1 MSVSNEKNELRIKI
15 ITKANELFHKHG
27 IKEVK
32 MDDIASS
39 LGISK
44 RTLYKHFDNKED
56 LLYEGVRFQHALT
69 VEYAKGIIRSA
80 SSTMEVLLSLYYFHL
95 KQIKEINKNYFRE
108 LAKYPKVVE
117 ERGKHSRKN
126 EHKIRA
132 WLESGIKE
140 GIFREDTNFDVLLYI
155 VKDSVKFITTTTLFD
170 QYSIEEMSN
179 TFILAYLRGVSTPKG
194 LQIIEEYKENQ
205 KQNNIYE
212 L

>member
-1 MSVSNEKNELRIKI
+1 MSAGNEKNELRIRI
-15 ITKANELFHKHG
+15 IETANGLFHKHG
-27 IKEVK
+27 IKVVK

-56 LLYEGVRFQHALT
+56 LLYEGIRYDHARSM
-69 VEYAKGIIRSA
+69 EHAKEIIRSA
-80 SSTMEVLLSLYYFHL
+80 NSTMEVLLSLYYFHL
-95 KQIKEINKNYFRE
+95 MQIKEINKNYFRE
-108 LAKYPKVVE
+108 LAKYPKVIE
-117 ERGKHSRKN
+117 ERGNNARKN
-126 EHKIRA
+126 EYKIRA

-155 VKDSVKFITTTTLFD
+155 VKDSIKFITTTTLFD

-179 TFILAYLRGVSTPKG
+179 TFILAYLRGISTPKG

-205 KQNNIYE
+205 KTK
-212 L
+212 